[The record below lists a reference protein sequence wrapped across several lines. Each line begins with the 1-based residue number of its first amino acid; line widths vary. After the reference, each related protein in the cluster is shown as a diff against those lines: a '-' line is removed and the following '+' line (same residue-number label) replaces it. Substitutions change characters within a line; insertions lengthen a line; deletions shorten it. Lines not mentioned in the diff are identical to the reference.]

1 MHVLPLSEVATC
13 HLNRSTHA
21 WIFRSSRK
29 KKARDNYRRKAWNR
43 LSALWFDLIIVYSSP
58 QVFLGGGQKLRPR
71 LNGMIMTL
79 DGKFKYV
86 DRKLVTFA
94 NDTCLLARRRNL
106 CIILNE
112 ITRVQDFDR

>member
-1 MHVLPLSEVATC
+1 
-13 HLNRSTHA
+13 
-21 WIFRSSRK
+21 
-29 KKARDNYRRKAWNR
+29 
-43 LSALWFDLIIVYSSP
+43 
-58 QVFLGGGQKLRPR
+58 
-71 LNGMIMTL
+71 MIMTL